1 MNKKEQTPL
10 IVHKALESY
19 LDKKGKLF
27 VKIASKEDLIRFR
40 GSSAGSNFFFH
51 IKSHKKNDNKNQ
63 ILISYQSHTEESVE
77 PRSAWVNCNRIKG
90 HFDLWHTII
99 NGYSETKTVFD
110 DPIIN
115 GFEEEYFSFFEII
128 EDEKDKPLAPSSILP
143 LYEHFKDLSNKLENC
158 KNEENTLE
166 IEDIQ
171 EDIEQLNKNLTTSG
185 RQEIA
190 QRVCKI
196 LAKLTKQGVKY
207 ISEFVEVSRKFVMKE
222 AAKRIF
228 KLGQKGIEY
237 IDEIDK
243 YLN

>member
-63 ILISYQSHTEESVE
+63 ILISYQPHTEESVE
-77 PRSAWVNCNRIKG
+77 HRSAWVNCNGIKG
-90 HFDLWHTII
+90 HFDLWHT
-99 NGYSETKTVFD
+99 
-110 DPIIN
+110 IIN

-185 RQEIA
+185 RQEIT

-196 LAKLTKQGVKY
+196 WAKLTKQGVKY